1 MISAARRSNIDGR
14 SRKSNR
20 EWRVPSGSNP
30 LRVVFYCRVST
41 DDQRDAGTVENQ
53 LSYLRLKYAVDFGPH
68 AIKPMAFISDFVD
81 DGISGTLPLHER
93 EAGRALLEG
102 ARRGDF
108 DAVIVYK
115 LDRLGRTARVIV
127 DAADELAKYDIAL
140 VSATEPIDTAP
151 NADPFM
157 QAVGRFI
164 FSLLASLA
172 EFDRATMLGRTSM
185 GVRRLANQGK
195 FISGPIPFGF
205 AIGADGFLQPSE
217 QLVDPLGSTEAELV
231 VDIFRRV
238 ADGQSSQKVATW
250 LNRIGVPAT
259 KRYWKKELQR
269 AVHAPAGA
277 LGWSAVRVRRM
288 IHSSVYKGVRERL
301 VANSVILNELPFAL
315 VDPAL
320 WDAANYSIAEP
331 SVSLR
336 WRTRG
341 SDPFL
346 LGGMIYCT
354 ACADSTVNAQRRV
367 YTGWTATRSSGKYV
381 YYRCSGAAH
390 HAEGGYAR
398 CPSSNIPGETL
409 EAAVIAAVG
418 ARIRQPESTIEAL
431 REAVRARLGVAADTK
446 GRRERIEAKLHE
458 KERARG
464 QIRAGLRSGALT
476 ADEVEADLKVLL
488 KQQQELQAELHAVN
502 ASVDVTHFEEAR
514 LTATAS
520 MFDELAAQWEE
531 AVDSDD
537 RNTLRRIICRLVRE
551 INATPIAK
559 GVGKRKAKMRI
570 ECVFNFDPPGEP
582 FRSLGTYGS
591 AYVTDGRKTPPLE
604 LTEAL
609 QIGCA
614 MTRG

>member
-20 EWRVPSGSNP
+20 EWPVPSGSNP

-127 DAADELAKYDIAL
+127 DAADELAKSDIAL

-476 ADEVEADLKVLL
+476 ADEVEADLDS
-488 KQQQELQAELHAVN
+488 HG
-502 ASVDVTHFEEAR
+502 VDVR
-514 LTATAS
+514 RVGGS
-520 MFDELAAQWEE
+520 
-531 AVDSDD
+531 VGGSG
-537 RNTLRRIICRLVRE
+537 RLRRSEHAASDHLPAGPRDQRDADRE
-551 INATPIAK
+551 RC
-559 GVGKRKAKMRI
+559 RKAEGENEDRVRVQLRSAGRAFSLSRDLRI
-570 ECVFNFDPPGEP
+570 GVCAGEEHQVAR
-582 FRSLGTYGS
+582 F
-591 AYVTDGRKTPPLE
+591 E
-604 LTEAL
+604 LVARNAGGCGVL
-609 QIGCA
+609 QL
-614 MTRG
+614 RGPRQRDTHLAEDQLHQARAVQAGGGI